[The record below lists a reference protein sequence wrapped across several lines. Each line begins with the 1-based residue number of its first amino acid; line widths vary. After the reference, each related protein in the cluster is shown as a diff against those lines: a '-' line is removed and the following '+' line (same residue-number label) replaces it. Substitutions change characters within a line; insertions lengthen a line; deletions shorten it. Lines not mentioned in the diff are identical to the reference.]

1 MATRRE
7 LLKGGATTGLL
18 ALLPSMSFVAS
29 AVAARAGLRDPGEI
43 LSRST
48 FRDLLFDDFRVEG
61 AGVDLR
67 LVEIRDLG
75 AGKLARSRD
84 SLARSRDSEVAFS
97 LRFVAPP
104 STSIGQG
111 TYVLV
116 HPRLG
121 RFPLFV
127 VPMGGDDLPAFEAI
141 INRQVPGTPV
151 VPRGQRAK
159 PRI

>member
-18 ALLPSMSFVAS
+18 ALLPSVSFVAS
-29 AVAARAGLRDPGEI
+29 AVAARAVARDPGDI

-75 AGKLARSRD
+75 LGKLARSRD
-84 SLARSRDSEVAFS
+84 SENAFS

-127 VPMGGDDLPAFEAI
+127 VPMGGDELPAFEAI
-141 INRQVPGTPV
+141 INRQVPATV
-151 VPRGQRAK
+151 VPRGLRAK